1 MLQEENGGNASDSLT
16 EEGQLEFVVFD
27 NRKRGSSVVQRIW
40 VKEGCDWM
48 AISCNNSMHNSKI
61 QESSLREALL
71 DTISR
76 DPFKDVT

>member
-40 VKEGCDWM
+40 VKEGWD
-48 AISCNNSMHNSKI
+48 
-61 QESSLREALL
+61 
-71 DTISR
+71 
-76 DPFKDVT
+76 